1 MLRMKNWKLQLN
13 LKMLKDELDEQ
24 RAPEKSGYPATSPLV
39 AGEPFIR
46 LQETTQIKETREVV
60 VQATHFML
68 IDEATQTETEQEPA
82 EDRGVTTGHD
92 TSEKKEEEGEVDCSV
107 SDLHGHPDF
116 SNPE

>member
-24 RAPEKSGYPATSPLV
+24 RAPEKSRLPCNKSSCCRGTLHQ
-39 AGEPFIR
+39 

-68 IDEATQTETEQEPA
+68 VDEATQTKKA
-82 EDRGVTTGHD
+82 G
-92 TSEKKEEEGEVDCSV
+92 TSRK
-107 SDLHGHPDF
+107 
-116 SNPE
+116 